1 MTYLG
6 SHRVNCDASVS
17 LFIKQVV
24 GSPSRSPEALNSYRA
39 GPQVSPGSTSL
50 GMCRAVSSSP
60 EGGGDE
66 QERGNRCCGVVVTRR
81 ELNS

>member
-24 GSPSRSPEALNSYRA
+24 GSPSRSPEALNSYSA
-39 GPQVSPGSTSL
+39 KPQVSPDSTSL
-50 GMCRAVSSSP
+50 GICRAVFSSP
-60 EGGGDE
+60 EGGEMDRKEEVGA
-66 QERGNRCCGVVVTRR
+66 VV
-81 ELNS
+81 SW